1 MRLVVM
7 GARQPVCDVE
17 LSAGIPPT
25 NSKYPRS
32 VGFYDDRLVLFIE
45 PHTGFYGSSKPGS
58 EAVVASFLP
67 STGSVFPAE
76 EHAQQNLSGDPALK
90 K

>member
-1 MRLVVM
+1 VV
-7 GARQPVCDVE
+7 
-17 LSAGIPPT
+17 
-25 NSKYPRS
+25 
-32 VGFYDDRLVLFIE
+32 FIE

-58 EAVVASFLP
+58 EAVVPSFLP